1 MKDGVFYVM
10 PSYGNALIRYKAQ
23 KGCQG
28 RDARDA
34 EIAIR
39 EIGQKFRQHRESQ
52 PDLARGLLRYM
63 LSKHF
68 AIADTT
74 MVMNCAEIVD
84 NQYRAVKRLLRY
96 VDLPDFR
103 KWLEDAMKAASDS
116 Q

>member
-1 MKDGVFYVM
+1 
-10 PSYGNALIRYKAQ
+10 
-23 KGCQG
+23 
-28 RDARDA
+28 
-34 EIAIR
+34 
-39 EIGQKFRQHRESQ
+39 
-52 PDLARGLLRYM
+52 M

-74 MVMNCAEIVD
+74 MVMNCAEIAD

-96 VDLPDFR
+96 VDLPNFR